1 MSTIGNQATG
11 MVMDSWSG
19 QDIPRWMLGF
29 VKKSPLLAE
38 KHSLHSETSY
48 RIPCRQFE
56 KL

>member
-29 VKKSPLLAE
+29 VKKPPLLAE
-38 KHSLHSETSY
+38 KHSLHSGTSY
-48 RIPCRQFE
+48 RIPCRQT
-56 KL
+56 